1 MNNIKYIFFDFNG
14 TLLNDVDLCL
24 ELLNGLLRGQNKKEV
39 TLEEYKNIFTFP
51 IEEYYRRAGIDFN
64 IESFQSLSLKFIK
77 EYQPRSLECGLYLKV
92 YETINKLRELGYHTY
107 ILSASEKNNLIEQ
120 CEHYKLLGLFDDILG
135 IDDIHARSKVDIAIN
150 YCKNNNISPNEIL
163 FIGDTIHDYEVSKA
177 IGAKCYLVSCGHQS
191 KEVLGEANVP
201 ILNSIYDLLEEL

>member
-107 ILSASEKNNLIEQ
+107 ILSASEKNNLI
-120 CEHYKLLGLFDDILG
+120 D
-135 IDDIHARSKVDIAIN
+135 R
-150 YCKNNNISPNEIL
+150 
-163 FIGDTIHDYEVSKA
+163 T
-177 IGAKCYLVSCGHQS
+177 QS
-191 KEVLGEANVP
+191 LKSL
-201 ILNSIYDLLEEL
+201 